1 MKELRPKGQMPF
13 MVRDHERTSFE
24 NNQFKSESRKS
35 KNPDILPLHSAREVW
50 YICKVAPQGNI
61 SK

>member
-50 YICKVAPQGNI
+50 YICKVAP
-61 SK
+61 